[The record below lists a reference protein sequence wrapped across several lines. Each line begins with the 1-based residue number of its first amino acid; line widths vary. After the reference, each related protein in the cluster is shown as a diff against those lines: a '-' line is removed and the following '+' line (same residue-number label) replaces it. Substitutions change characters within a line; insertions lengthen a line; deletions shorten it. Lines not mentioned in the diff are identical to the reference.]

1 MAGGTA
7 RTRNKGKEPARQL
20 PTGQSTTSRSETLGR
35 DNSGDVIPSTQTQR
49 FEELDEESDED
60 PPLDEDDEDE
70 LASNLPG
77 HQLDPVNSQPPDAEP
92 TGNNDLNRPEEGSPS
107 HRPGV
112 VTPTGTRLAPS
123 GRGGTRREGGVTPGL
138 QDEDHHA
145 RRAPPPATGSNRHPI
160 GVQAPIHPVP
170 VTIPVVSRSSQDF
183 IQRKME
189 EIWQAEDDGV
199 APERIAQLRARLA
212 EAKEHMQ
219 DVSGNPS
226 QSRRPAHDDAGK
238 LMGTLNKVQPKPKL
252 GSDLRGPSPQAVAQW
267 ILDVETAFASVQAL
281 EDSTTRTYWVLS
293 TIQFNVHR
301 ELLQQQINLGQITTW
316 SQLKAEQLLL
326 VQDPVLTKYQN
337 YSRLFNFEW
346 RTSDNVNSFLLQLS
360 KKEALTSNNFFDRF
374 PDDELKIAY
383 VWSKLPDTY
392 TREMQRSGVL
402 ENIRTWP
409 EFERALRNA
418 ETAVTS
424 AAPKAPRQGPEDAGA
439 GRQKSKRH
447 ASSQVTNSYG
457 KKKRDYK
464 PAAQSHQRSRDT
476 SPAGDRRNNVDDDKK
491 NENRPNNS
499 NGNQRSHWKNRNRDQ
514 KWEDRDD
521 KRRDDD
527 AGKGKP

>member
-7 RTRNKGKEPARQL
+7 RSRNKGKEPARQL
-20 PTGQSTTSRSETLGR
+20 PAGQSTTSRSETLGR
-35 DNSGDVIPSTQTQR
+35 DNSGDVTPSTQTQR
-49 FEELDEESDED
+49 FEELDEESDDD
-60 PPLDEDDEDE
+60 PPLEEHVEDE
-70 LASNLPG
+70 LASNLLGQP
-77 HQLDPVNSQPPDAEP
+77 LDPVNSQPPDAGP
-92 TGNNDLNRPEEGSPS
+92 ADNDNPSKPGVGSPS
-107 HRPGV
+107 HRAGV
-112 VTPTGTRLAPS
+112 VTPTGTRPAPPGQ
-123 GRGGTRREGGVTPGL
+123 GRMPREGGVTPGL
-138 QDEDHHA
+138 QDENHA
-145 RRAPPPATGSNRHPI
+145 RRAPPPTTGSNRHPL
-160 GVQAPIHPVP
+160 GVQAPTQPVP
-170 VTIPVVSRSSQDF
+170 VTIPIVGSSSQDF
-183 IQRKME
+183 IQQKME
-189 EIWQAEDDGV
+189 EIWKAEDNGA

-212 EAKEHMQ
+212 EAKGHMQ

-293 TIQFNVHR
+293 TIQFSVHR

-316 SQLKAEQLLL
+316 SQLKAEQMLL

-346 RTSDNVNSFLLQLS
+346 RASDNVNSFLLQLS
-360 KKEALTSNNFFDRF
+360 KKETLTSNNFFDRF

-402 ENIRTWP
+402 ESIRTWF

-418 ETAVTS
+418 ETAVAS

-439 GRQKSKRH
+439 GSQRSKRQ
-447 ASSQVTNSYG
+447 ASSQVANSYG

-464 PAAQSHQRSRDT
+464 PASQSHPRSRDT
-476 SPAGDRRNNVDDDKK
+476 SPTGDRRNNAGDDKN
-491 NENRPNNS
+491 NESRPHSS
-499 NGNQRSHWKNRNRDQ
+499 NGNQRSHWKNKNHNQ

-521 KRRDDD
+521 KRRDNDV
-527 AGKGKP
+527 GKGKP